1 MNRDMGKK
9 MEMYERR
16 RLQKR
21 EEMEVAI
28 AQKNK
33 KVAEQLA
40 KEQKAFRVK
49 IDAAE
54 QADLQVKW
62 KS

>member
-40 KEQKAFRVK
+40 KEQKSFHVK